1 MSIEFKQP
9 TYSFSELSEGALQ
22 RKWDKQRCWA
32 CANYT
37 HGCHGTEGP
46 CGAFTPKNTFNN

>member
-9 TYSFSELSEGALQ
+9 TYSFSKLSEGALQ

-46 CGAFTPKNTFNN
+46 CGAFTPKNTH